1 MTDSPIAADRDG
13 IRYLSGAIPA
23 ADDVRALY
31 DAVGWSASTAD
42 MARSW
47 AGCRVRPPW

>member
-31 DAVGWSASTAD
+31 DAVGWSASRRTWT
-42 MARSW
+42 RSW
-47 AGCRVRPPW
+47 AGCRARPPW

>member
-31 DAVGWSASTAD
+31 DAVGWSCLLYTSPSPRD
-42 MARSW
+42 S
-47 AGCRVRPPW
+47 

>member
-31 DAVGWSASTAD
+31 DAVRWSASTGTWT
-42 MARSW
+42 RSW
-47 AGCRVRPPW
+47 AGCRARPPW